1 MSNEALRKEQRI
13 LRAMRMTL
21 ASVVK
26 DVTPKGGYPNPLLDD
41 TVEGIK
47 ECFTLISIRERE
59 LAEELGMNTS
69 KPYYVDE
76 VQTSKVLNF
85 VKLKS
90 DKPEGQS

>member
-13 LRAMRMTL
+13 LRAMRKTL

-26 DVTPKGGYPNPLLDD
+26 DVAPKSGYPSPLSDD
-41 TVEGIK
+41 TIEGIK
-47 ECFTLISIRERE
+47 ECFTLISIREQE

>member
-13 LRAMRMTL
+13 LRAMRKTL

-26 DVTPKGGYPNPLLDD
+26 DVTPTGGYPSPLSDD
-41 TVEGIK
+41 TIEGIK

-59 LAEELGMNTS
+59 LAEELGMNVA

-85 VKLKS
+85 VKPKS
-90 DKPEGQS
+90 EKPQGQS

>member
-13 LRAMRMTL
+13 LRAMRHTL

-26 DVTPKGGYPNPLLDD
+26 DVTPTGGYPSPLSDD
-41 TVEGIK
+41 TIEGIK
-47 ECFTLISIRERE
+47 ECFTLISSRERE

-90 DKPEGQS
+90 